1 MGIKDMLNTM
11 YRSLRKLKINREFM
25 VFIVFL
31 LVSIVFWFVQ
41 TFKESTTAKINYKLE
56 ITDIP
61 SNIILTS
68 DVPKRVEVTVSGRG
82 FAIIDYL
89 TKSDSRIVEVDY
101 SQFEKSDGMLVLNN
115 NSWKKIVTSTLGN
128 SLACTSIS
136 PSMLEIYYSTGEHKY
151 VPVVFGGKAKVD
163 GQHVLCGI
171 ELEPQHVDI
180 YAPDN
185 QFDTISS
192 IYTEDARFTGLKDT
206 TVVRLALVPPKGVKC
221 RPDSVTAK
229 LCVDL
234 YTTKTIKVP
243 IFCENIPEDKVIR
256 TFPLTTNVTF
266 RVSSSLYN
274 HITASDFSIVVDY
287 NNIQPDDKKCDLI
300 VRTVPMGI
308 SDVTL
313 SPQQVD
319 YIIEQE

>member
-1 MGIKDMLNTM
+1 MGIKAMWKTM

-82 FAIIDYL
+82 FSIIDYL

-101 SQFEKSDGMLVLNN
+101 SQFEKRDGMLVLNN
-115 NSWKKIVTSTLGN
+115 NSWKKIVTSTLGH

-185 QFDTISS
+185 QFDTISA
-192 IYTEDARFTGLKDT
+192 IYTEDARYTGLKDT
-206 TVVRLALVPPKGVKC
+206 TVVRLALVPPRGVKC
-221 RPDSVTAK
+221 RPDSITAK

-287 NNIQPDDKKCDLI
+287 NNIQPNDKKCDLI

>member
-1 MGIKDMLNTM
+1 M

-82 FAIIDYL
+82 FSIIDYL

-115 NSWKKIVTSTLGN
+115 NAWKKIVTSTLGN
-128 SLACTSIS
+128 SLTCTSIS

-185 QFDTISS
+185 QFDTISA
-192 IYTEDARFTGLKDT
+192 IYTEDARYTGLKDT

-221 RPDSVTAK
+221 RPDSITAK

-256 TFPLTTNVTF
+256 TFPLTTNVSF

-287 NNIQPDDKKCDLI
+287 NTIQPNDKKCDLI

>member
-1 MGIKDMLNTM
+1 M

-82 FAIIDYL
+82 FSIIDYL
-89 TKSDSRIVEVDY
+89 TKSDSRVVEVDY

-128 SLACTSIS
+128 SLTCTSIS

-185 QFDTISS
+185 QFDTISA
-192 IYTEDARFTGLKDT
+192 IYTEDVRYTGLKDT

-221 RPDSVTAK
+221 RPDSITAK

-287 NNIQPDDKKCDLI
+287 NNIQPNDKKCDLI

-308 SDVTL
+308 SDVIL

>member
-1 MGIKDMLNTM
+1 MC
-11 YRSLRKLKINREFM
+11 RSLRKLKINREFM

-82 FAIIDYL
+82 FSIIDYL
-89 TKSDSRIVEVDY
+89 TKSDSRVVEVDY

-128 SLACTSIS
+128 SLTCTSIS

-185 QFDTISS
+185 QFDTISA
-192 IYTEDARFTGLKDT
+192 IYTEDVRYTGLKDT

-221 RPDSVTAK
+221 RPDSITAK

-287 NNIQPDDKKCDLI
+287 NNIQPNDKKCDLI

>member
-1 MGIKDMLNTM
+1 M

-82 FAIIDYL
+82 FSIIDYL
-89 TKSDSRIVEVDY
+89 TKSDSRVVEVDY

-128 SLACTSIS
+128 SLTCTSIS

-185 QFDTISS
+185 QFDTISA
-192 IYTEDARFTGLKDT
+192 IYTEDVRYTGLKDT

-221 RPDSVTAK
+221 RPDSITAK

-243 IFCENIPEDKVIR
+243 IFCENIPENKVIR

-287 NNIQPDDKKCDLI
+287 NNIQPNDKKCDLI

-308 SDVTL
+308 SDVIL

>member
-1 MGIKDMLNTM
+1 M

-41 TFKESTTAKINYKLE
+41 TFKESTTAKINYRLE

-82 FAIIDYL
+82 FSIIDYL
-89 TKSDSRIVEVDY
+89 TKSDSRVVEVDY
-101 SQFEKSDGMLVLNN
+101 SQFEKSDGMLELNN

-128 SLACTSIS
+128 SLTCTSIS

-180 YAPDN
+180 YSPDN
-185 QFDTISS
+185 QFDTISA
-192 IYTEDARFTGLKDT
+192 IYTEDVRYTGLKDT

-221 RPDSVTAK
+221 RPDSITAK

-287 NNIQPDDKKCDLI
+287 NTIQPNDKKCDLI

>member
-1 MGIKDMLNTM
+1 
-11 YRSLRKLKINREFM
+11 
-25 VFIVFL
+25 
-31 LVSIVFWFVQ
+31 
-41 TFKESTTAKINYKLE
+41 
-56 ITDIP
+56 
-61 SNIILTS
+61 
-68 DVPKRVEVTVSGRG
+68 
-82 FAIIDYL
+82 
-89 TKSDSRIVEVDY
+89 
-101 SQFEKSDGMLVLNN
+101 
-115 NSWKKIVTSTLGN
+115 
-128 SLACTSIS
+128 
-136 PSMLEIYYSTGEHKY
+136 MLEIYYSTGEHKY

-185 QFDTISS
+185 QFDTISA
-192 IYTEDARFTGLKDT
+192 IYTEDVRYTGLKDT

-221 RPDSVTAK
+221 RPDSITAK

-287 NNIQPDDKKCDLI
+287 NTIQPNDKKCDLI

>member
-1 MGIKDMLNTM
+1 M

-82 FAIIDYL
+82 FSIIDYL
-89 TKSDSRIVEVDY
+89 TKSDSRVVEVDY

-128 SLACTSIS
+128 SLTCTSIS

-185 QFDTISS
+185 QFDTISA
-192 IYTEDARFTGLKDT
+192 IYTEDVRYTGLKDT

-221 RPDSVTAK
+221 RPDSITAK

-287 NNIQPDDKKCDLI
+287 NNIQPNDKKCDLI

>member
-185 QFDTISS
+185 QFDTISA
-192 IYTEDARFTGLKDT
+192 IYTEDVRYTGLKDT

-287 NNIQPDDKKCDLI
+287 NNIQPNDKKCDLI

>member
-1 MGIKDMLNTM
+1 MGIKEIYQTI
-11 YRSLRKLKINREFM
+11 YRSLRKMKINREFM

-41 TFKESTTAKINYKLE
+41 TFKESTTARINYKIEL
-56 ITDIP
+56 TGIP

-68 DVPKRVEVTVSGRG
+68 DVPKKVEVAVSGRG

-89 TKSDSRIVEVDY
+89 TKSDARTLQVDY
-101 SQFEKSDGMLVLNN
+101 SQFEKADGMLVLNN
-115 NSWKKIVTSTLGN
+115 NAWKKIVTNTLGN
-128 SLACTSIS
+128 SLSCTSIS
-136 PSMLEIYYSTGEHKY
+136 PSMLELYYSTGEHKY
-151 VPVVFGGKAKVD
+151 VPVVFNGKAKVD

-185 QFDTISS
+185 QFDTISA
-192 IYTEDARFTGLKDT
+192 INTEEVRYVNLKDT
-206 TVVRLALVPPKGVKC
+206 TEVRLALVPPKGVKC
-221 RPDSVTAK
+221 RPDSVTVK

-243 IFCENIPEDKVIR
+243 IFCENIPDDKVVR
-256 TFPLTTNVTF
+256 TFPLTTSVTF

-287 NNIQPDDKKCDLI
+287 NTIKPGDKKCDLI
-300 VRTVPMGI
+300 VRTIPMGI
-308 SDVTL
+308 SEVTL
-313 SPQQVD
+313 SPNQVD

>member
-1 MGIKDMLNTM
+1 M

-68 DVPKRVEVTVSGRG
+68 EVPKRVEVTVSGRG
-82 FAIIDYL
+82 FSIIDYL
-89 TKSDSRIVEVDY
+89 TKSDSRVVEVDY

-115 NSWKKIVTSTLGN
+115 NAWKKIVTSTLGN
-128 SLACTSIS
+128 SLTCTSIS

-185 QFDTISS
+185 QFDTISA
-192 IYTEDARFTGLKDT
+192 IYTEDVRYTGLKDT

-221 RPDSVTAK
+221 RPDSITAK

-287 NNIQPDDKKCDLI
+287 NTIQPNDKKCDLI

>member
-1 MGIKDMLNTM
+1 MGIKGMWQTT

-41 TFKESTTAKINYKLE
+41 TFKESTTAKINYSFQIK
-56 ITDIP
+56 DVP
-61 SNIILTS
+61 SNVILTS
-68 DVPKRVEVTVSGRG
+68 EVPKQVEVTVSGRG
-82 FAIIDYL
+82 FSIIDYL

-115 NSWKKIVTSTLGN
+115 NAWKKIVTSTLGN
-128 SLACTSIS
+128 SLTCTSIN

-185 QFDTISS
+185 QFDTISA

-221 RPDSVTAK
+221 RPDSITAK

-287 NNIQPDDKKCDLI
+287 NTIQPNDKKCSLI